1 MIDPQLGGALT
12 AAAWIAG
19 GLFAAGAACA
29 IARIVRG
36 PTIIDRM
43 VASDTLLTIVLC
55 VLGAD
60 MILRGEVTQLHLMLA
75 LALTSFIASVAVAR
89 HVTRLR
95 EQLGPVRSEHA
106 GAAPRRRGEGQP

>member
-1 MIDPQLGGALT
+1 MTDPQSSGVLL

-19 GLFAAGAACA
+19 GMFAVGAMCT
-29 IARIVRG
+29 IVRMIKG
-36 PTIIDRM
+36 PTIVDRM

-60 MILRGEVTQLHLMLA
+60 MILRGEVTQLHFMLA

-89 HVTRLR
+89 YVTRLR
-95 EQLGPVRSEHA
+95 SGGQGHEERSKEW
-106 GAAPRRRGEGQP
+106 RR